1 MNNEGTVNLRG
12 ELSLW
17 GGTEFNNKGVLRAMA
32 GGPNYV
38 GMDGSTFNNSGV
50 VEAVGDLSVID
61 GGSSFFTNVG
71 GTLASAPGL
80 LEIRSG
86 GSHSGVMN
94 ITGSQVLFT
103 GGTRTFA
110 NGSTVNGQLNVH
122 NTDIF
127 PIQMGF
133 GTTVLNGLLDV
144 SGGGGL
150 NAVVGGGSTLTLNG
164 GMSAPAGPVNFSG
177 GGTIELP
184 VGQTMALTGVTS
196 YTLDGVTLNNEGTV
210 NLRGELSLWGGTEFN
225 NKGLLRA
232 MAGGSNY
239 VGMDGSTLN
248 NSGVLEA
255 IGDLSIINTSSSL
268 FTNVGGTLASAP
280 GYLDIWA
287 QSSHSGAINITG
299 SQVRFLGE
307 THAFAAGSTVNG
319 QLNLMGGT
327 LSPGSSPGTL
337 VINGDYTQGP
347 DAT

>member
-1 MNNEGTVNLRG
+1 
-12 ELSLW
+12 
-17 GGTEFNNKGVLRAMA
+17 
-32 GGPNYV
+32 
-38 GMDGSTFNNSGV
+38 
-50 VEAVGDLSVID
+50 
-61 GGSSFFTNVG
+61 
-71 GTLASAPGL
+71 
-80 LEIRSG
+80 
-86 GSHSGVMN
+86 
-94 ITGSQVLFT
+94 
-103 GGTRTFA
+103 
-110 NGSTVNGQLNVH
+110 
-122 NTDIF
+122 
-127 PIQMGF
+127 
-133 GTTVLNGLLDV
+133 
-144 SGGGGL
+144 
-150 NAVVGGGSTLTLNG
+150 
-164 GMSAPAGPVNFSG
+164 
-177 GGTIELP
+177 ELP

-347 DAT
+347 DATLAIELGGTNQGVNYDLLQVTGTANLGGTLNVSFLGGFTGTVGDLFDVITYASRTGDFATFNFPAGASLTATPNAGFYQLLLNVPPPPPPLSLVVTTTLLDEMPLKLPAKDVRVLQDKFFAVVDAGKQSEDEEKKGAVLECK